1 METVTGIFNSREAA
15 ESVIWQI
22 HSLGISDEQIALL
35 TPDMNKKEVEQRVPT
50 ADTEATGEGEAMGGA
65 VGGAIG
71 VAGGAHLGALTASL
85 IIPGVGPVIAAGILG
100 AAILGIWGTA
110 IGVTVGEAVD
120 EALLEGL
127 PHDEL
132 YLYEYALRRGRS
144 VVIVFADNEESAEP
158 VRKIFAHEGA
168 ESIDAAGEN
177 WWREIRAAEEAAYYS
192 SGRNF
197 RQDELNYRLGFAAAL
212 NKKVQGKPFREV
224 ESKLNELYGAK
235 YRDEGFRRGYERGL
249 IYKNTSGLKSSV

>member
-1 METVTGIFNSREAA
+1 METVTGIFNSCEVA
-15 ESVIWQI
+15 ESVIRQI
-22 HSLGISDEQIALL
+22 NSLGISEERIALL
-35 TPDMNKKEVEQRVPT
+35 TPDMSKNEVEQQIPT

-71 VAGGAHLGALTASL
+71 VAGGAHLGAVTASL

-110 IGVTVGEAVD
+110 IGVTVGGTLD

-132 YLYEYALRRGRS
+132 YLYEYVLRRGRS

-158 VRKIFAHEGA
+158 IRKVFAHARA

-192 SGRNF
+192 SGGNF
-197 RQDELNYRLGFAAAL
+197 RQDELSYRLGFAAAL
-212 NKKVQGKPFREV
+212 NAKLQGKRFEEV
-224 ESKLNELYGAK
+224 ESKLSELYGTAC
-235 YRDEGFRRGYERGL
+235 RDETFRRGYERGL
-249 IYKNTSGLKSSV
+249 IYKNTSGLRSSV